1 MEPGDTSAWKE
12 LPFLA
17 EGLLTVVG
25 EVRRTLSYNG
35 TVDIG
40 ACGLMLS
47 SSTFQSVGTNHGCS
61 RFDSSFTP
69 GTRLEHV
76 SIVYLRQEN
85 KLSHVTATP

>member
-61 RFDSSFTP
+61 RLASSFTP
-69 GTRLEHV
+69 RGDIRG
-76 SIVYLRQEN
+76 Y
-85 KLSHVTATP
+85 TAGNEGDRRAFR

>member
-35 TVDIG
+35 TVEIG
-40 ACGLMLS
+40 ACGLILLAALRFEALELTTVVAVLTVPLLLERDW
-47 SSTFQSVGTNHGCS
+47 STYQ
-61 RFDSSFTP
+61 
-69 GTRLEHV
+69 
-76 SIVYLRQEN
+76 
-85 KLSHVTATP
+85 